1 MKRRILVALVVP
13 LLLLGCNFASGARDT
28 IATSYGYLT
37 WAQSEYTT
45 SCRANTSAPTCTLIT
60 RAIGLHNAGVDA
72 LNGYCNGLPK
82 AGDQPWTNGGPC
94 APVKGMQ
101 GALQAA
107 LANLGPVIA
116 DLRLLA
122 TGKSQ
127 PKVTAERLEQ
137 LPDTMA
143 SLESVRLEVSQ

>member
-1 MKRRILVALVVP
+1 MKRLYLAVLVVP

-37 WAQSEYTT
+37 WAQAEYTT
-45 SCRANTSAPTCTLIT
+45 SCRANASAPTCTLIT
-60 RAIGLHNAGVDA
+60 RAVGLHNSAVDG
-72 LNGYCNGLPK
+72 LNAYCNGIPK

-101 GALQAA
+101 GALHAA
-107 LANLGPVIA
+107 LSNLSPVIA

-137 LPDTMA
+137 LPATRV
-143 SLESVRLEVSQ
+143 SLESVRLEVAK